1 MCLDSAHRGPVRGEA
16 LPTSLPVHQLHGAA
30 AKLVSV
36 ADYDA
41 VVTDIYE
48 AAISPGHWEL
58 ALTRLTD
65 AFAPDRWGC
74 AMLIWER
81 VAPPA
86 GRFVGS
92 AGVHAMARQA
102 YEHAFAGANEWSVR
116 GHDLPVGVVCHSD
129 ALVDREAFRQTA
141 FFTDYLAGFGMEV
154 GVLGLIDRHRSDHLC
169 LCLPGAD
176 LGSTMRLEAALR
188 LLMPHI
194 QRATRISRRI
204 GEAELAAQ
212 TAREVLDRAPTAV
225 LMCDADLNVTYAN
238 PAAEALVREGYLR
251 QDAGRVAVRDRRQM
265 QVLRS
270 IVASDEGPR
279 CAALSLE
286 VADAPA
292 VGAMALRIDASGEG
306 IRNPDFGSAH
316 MMIVAGRNFRSSF
329 ENIEHLR
336 EWFGLTPAEA
346 RLAAVLAEGGSLED
360 FSETR
365 GITRNA
371 ARFLLKGV
379 FAKTGVHRQGELV
392 ARLQAQP
399 LQWRIANGAP
409 ALPDAIGAAAGA
421 RKASDAA

>member
-1 MCLDSAHRGPVRGEA
+1 M
-16 LPTSLPVHQLHGAA
+16 PTSLPAFQLHGAA

-36 ADYDA
+36 VDYDA
-41 VVTDIYE
+41 VVSEIYE

-102 YEHAFAGANEWSVR
+102 YVHVFAGTNDWSAR

-129 ALVDREAFRQTA
+129 ALVDREAFRQSA
-141 FFTDYLAGFGMEV
+141 FYKDYLAGFEMEV

-169 LCLPGAD
+169 LCLPGPD
-176 LGSTMRLEAALR
+176 LGSTARLEAALR

-225 LMCDADLNVTYAN
+225 MMCDAELRITYAN
-238 PAAEALVREGYLR
+238 PAAEALLREGYLR
-251 QDAGRVAVRDRRQM
+251 QDGSRLAVRDRRQM

-270 IVASDEGPR
+270 IAAADEGPR

-286 VADAPA
+286 ISDGPA
-292 VGAMALRIDASGEG
+292 VGAMALRIDAAGESV
-306 IRNPDFGSAH
+306 RNPDFGSAQ

-409 ALPDAIGAAAGA
+409 ALPDAIGPAAADKRG
-421 RKASDAA
+421 ASDAA